1 MTRVVLQPAGSRDAQ
16 RHYRDTIESP
26 IALSRIQPHISSSVL
41 ETLRETVTGDGVCV
55 WGVTP
60 SSESK
65 WNRIQN
71 GDTVLFA
78 GNGRFFSA
86 SKVIAKTH
94 SWPLANELWDS
105 DATGE
110 RWEFLYFITSPTSL
124 DMPYEK
130 FNVAVG
136 YKPNY
141 FPRGFSVLD
150 FNKSR
155 LALDF
160 LEFEGAEAEYESAYR
175 AIDAQAS
182 LDAVTTVM
190 VRREQSALRRVLVG
204 TTTEEECGICGRM
217 LPVSLLVAAHIKQR
231 SECTQVEKADIPFI
245 AMPICTL
252 GCDALYEAGWVT
264 VDDGVVKTA
273 RTASPALSDVLGGLS
288 GTKCTYWVPAR
299 ESYFRWHRGN
309 RFKD

>member
-1 MTRVVLQPAGSRDAQ
+1 MTSVVLQPAGSRDAQ
-16 RHYRDTIESP
+16 RHYRDTIESQ

-41 ETLRETVTGDGVCV
+41 ETLRETVTGDAVCV

-124 DMPYEK
+124 DMPY
-130 FNVAVG
+130 
-136 YKPNY
+136 
-141 FPRGFSVLD
+141 
-150 FNKSR
+150 
-155 LALDF
+155 
-160 LEFEGAEAEYESAYR
+160 
-175 AIDAQAS
+175 
-182 LDAVTTVM
+182 
-190 VRREQSALRRVLVG
+190 
-204 TTTEEECGICGRM
+204 
-217 LPVSLLVAAHIKQR
+217 
-231 SECTQVEKADIPFI
+231 
-245 AMPICTL
+245 
-252 GCDALYEAGWVT
+252 
-264 VDDGVVKTA
+264 
-273 RTASPALSDVLGGLS
+273 
-288 GTKCTYWVPAR
+288 
-299 ESYFRWHRGN
+299 
-309 RFKD
+309 

>member
-1 MTRVVLQPAGSRDAQ
+1 MTSVVLQPAGSRDAQ
-16 RHYRDTIESP
+16 RHYRDTVESP

-41 ETLRETVTGDGVCV
+41 EMLRETVTSDGVYA

-110 RWEFLYFITSPTSL
+110 RWEFLYFITSPRSL

-141 FPRGFSVLD
+141 FPQGFNVLD

-155 LALDF
+155 LALNF

-175 AIDAQAS
+175 AIDAQES

-190 VRREQSALRRVLVG
+190 VRREQSALRRVLAG
-204 TTTEEECGICGRM
+204 TKPE
-217 LPVSLLVAAHIKQR
+217 
-231 SECTQVEKADIPFI
+231 
-245 AMPICTL
+245 
-252 GCDALYEAGWVT
+252 EAGT
-264 VDDGVVKTA
+264 
-273 RTASPALSDVLGGLS
+273 S
-288 GTKCTYWVPAR
+288 C
-299 ESYFRWHRGN
+299 
-309 RFKD
+309 

>member
-1 MTRVVLQPAGSRDAQ
+1 M
-16 RHYRDTIESP
+16 
-26 IALSRIQPHISSSVL
+26 
-41 ETLRETVTGDGVCV
+41 RETVTGDGVCV

-110 RWEFLYFITSPTSL
+110 RWEFIYFITSPTSL

-141 FPRGFSVLD
+141 FPQGFSVLD

-160 LEFEGAEAEYESAYR
+160 LELEGAEAEYESAYR

-217 LPVSLLVAAHIKQR
+217 LPISLLVAAHIKQR
-231 SECTQVEKADIPFI
+231 SECTQVEKAVIPSGW
-245 AMPICTL
+245 CTRRIIHEL
-252 GCDALYEAGWVT
+252 
-264 VDDGVVKTA
+264 VKQ
-273 RTASPALSDVLGGLS
+273 
-288 GTKCTYWVPAR
+288 
-299 ESYFRWHRGN
+299 
-309 RFKD
+309 